1 MRTGSSKNRRGHAVM
16 EFAFFLPYLLFTF
29 VGAFDWGFYSW
40 ALIKTQDAA
49 RAAALYTSSGT
60 STATDSSGACTR
72 VLAEMSDAFNLAGQS
87 TCTGALTVTA
97 ALVTGPDG
105 NNASQVT
112 VSYQT
117 PYLIPIPGLLPGQT
131 TITRVVTMMVGS

>member
-1 MRTGSSKNRRGHAVM
+1 M
-16 EFAFFLPYLLFTF
+16 EFAFFLPYLIFTF
-29 VGAFDWGFYSW
+29 VGAFDWGNYSW
-40 ALIKTQDAA
+40 ALMKTQDAA
-49 RAAALYTSSGT
+49 RVAALYTSGST
-60 STATDSSGACTR
+60 STATDSTGACTR
-72 VLAEMSDAFNLAGQS
+72 VLAEMSDAPNVAG

-117 PYLIPIPGLLPGQT
+117 VSLIPIPGLLPGQT

>member
-1 MRTGSSKNRRGHAVM
+1 MHTRCPGNRRGHAAL

-29 VGAFDWGFYSW
+29 VGAFDWGNYAW
-40 ALIKTQDAA
+40 ALMKTQDAA
-49 RAAALYTSSGT
+49 RVAALYTSAGT

-72 VLAEMSDAFNLAGQS
+72 VLAEMSDAPNLAGQS
-87 TCTGALTVTA
+87 TCTGSLTVTA

-112 VSYQT
+112 VSYKT
-117 PYLIPIPGLLPGQT
+117 VNLIPIPGLLPGQT

>member
-1 MRTGSSKNRRGHAVM
+1 M
-16 EFAFFLPYLLFTF
+16 EFALFLPFLLFSF
-29 VGAFDWGFYSW
+29 VGAFDWGNYSW
-40 ALIKTQDAA
+40 ALMKTEGAA
-49 RAAALYTSSGT
+49 RVAALYTSGSA

-72 VLAEMSDAFNLAGQS
+72 ALAEMSDAVNLQGQS
-87 TCTGALTVTA
+87 SCTGALTVTA

-117 PYLIPIPGLLPGQT
+117 VSLIPIPGLLPGQT